1 VWLALT
7 WLDYEKSKEE
17 PRLSTKRTALAPKDS
32 PGVRRSELP
41 LAGEADGDG
50 DGDGDG
56 DAEGDGEG
64 DDGQLPVMSVRATL
78 VGEESS
84 CHNAVMDLEIQVVH
98 DES

>member
-1 VWLALT
+1 MATSGTKVDGQTIVCTLAA
-7 WLDYEKSKEE
+7 
-17 PRLSTKRTALAPKDS
+17 LSSL
-32 PGVRRSELP
+32 
-41 LAGEADGDG
+41 
-50 DGDGDG
+50 GDG
-56 DAEGDGEG
+56 DAEGDGEGDGEG